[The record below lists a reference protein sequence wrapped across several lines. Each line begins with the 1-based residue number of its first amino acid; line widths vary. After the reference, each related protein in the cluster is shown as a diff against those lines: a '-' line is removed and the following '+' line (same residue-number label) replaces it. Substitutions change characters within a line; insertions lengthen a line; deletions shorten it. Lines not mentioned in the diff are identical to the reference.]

1 MLSIWAGFSSLWAQ
15 HYQKGYNEEEPAW
28 TKNITPVILE
38 FPKNKIFVLVN
49 QNVFTGVFALF
60 LMFFHSYSC
69 RNVFIHQYKYLV
81 FGKFQNRRGNIFCS
95 RWFLFIISFLVLFNF
110 ISVEGNIIVWNFLF
124 SDNNSIHVVYW
135 KSRLW

>member
-1 MLSIWAGFSSLWAQ
+1 MKIRRDKRPKISHRRNNLSLPQMFQYFFSFCSNPEVYVIIYQ
-15 HYQKGYNEEEPAW
+15 YKQKGYNEEEPAW
-28 TKNITPVILE
+28 TKNITPAILE

-95 RWFLFIISFLVLFNF
+95 RWFLFIISFL
-110 ISVEGNIIVWNFLF
+110 I
-124 SDNNSIHVVYW
+124 
-135 KSRLW
+135 